1 MVHSKKDLTKAFLI
15 VLPSIIL
22 VLVFVYGFITWSLR
36 VSLSRWD
43 GVLPDFTFVGLR
55 NYLSI
60 FTNARFQIDLW
71 NTAFFTILFL
81 AVTILTGLALAAIL
95 DRKIAG
101 KAVFR
106 NVFMFPLAISFVVTG
121 VVWRWI
127 FNPTVGVNV
136 LLKAIGMKDVTWGWY
151 TDPSAYLNFH
161 VAIIPVV
168 IAASWQFAGYTMAVY
183 IAGLGSIPQEMI
195 EASKIDGATEMQ
207 TFRFVKLPM
216 LRPITLSAAIFLG
229 HISLKIFDLVYTMT
243 GAGPGFATDVPG
255 IYMFDTTFRGNHY
268 GEGAAVSIVMFLMV
282 AIVIVPY
289 LISIF
294 RKEA

>member
-22 VLVFVYGFITWSLR
+22 VLVFVYGFIAWSLR